1 MTQENEGSR
10 ENLVEKQKKYPTTGE
25 VEKSWNP
32 GKKKVKERR
41 RKSQGKKKVLLGFL
55 AWLRC
60 FAWLPCLA
68 SLLGFQLAWLGFGLL
83 GSELSRKLRF
93 KPNHESQNPVV
104 QWVDL
109 GSFWDL
115 QNTYLACILTHRPDT
130 EFQV

>member
-1 MTQENEGSR
+1 MSRRNPEARKKRGKEAMTQENEGSR

-68 SLLGFQLAWLGFGLL
+68 SLLGFRSWLPRVASSRGFLAWLPCLASGLL
-83 GSELSRKLRF
+83 GLL
-93 KPNHESQNPVV
+93 
-104 QWVDL
+104 
-109 GSFWDL
+109 
-115 QNTYLACILTHRPDT
+115 LACLT
-130 EFQV
+130 VSYLVNYNLS